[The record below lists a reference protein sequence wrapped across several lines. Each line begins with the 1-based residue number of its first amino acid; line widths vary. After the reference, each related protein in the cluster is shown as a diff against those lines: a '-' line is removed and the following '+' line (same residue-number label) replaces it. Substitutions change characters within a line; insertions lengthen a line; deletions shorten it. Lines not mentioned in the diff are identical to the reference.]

1 MKDGT
6 THNNFWGLWFSH
18 PTAHGTLQGRS
29 HRQLASC
36 CQPRWSC
43 LLGLLL
49 FGTYTRLSIRAHI
62 FIYVNVYVYTHIRN
76 AILCLST
83 HACIYIILTVFILQ
97 EVRELMMKWKKQSAQ
112 QPSCWTSL
120 STNGGLFWNILVY
133 KLYVKNNPQII
144 NKNHFLLKHIGSLNH
159 SPYISAE

>member
-1 MKDGT
+1 MVQHT
-6 THNNFWGLWFSH
+6 TTSEASGS
-18 PTAHGTLQGRS
+18 PTP
-29 HRQLASC
+29 
-36 CQPRWSC
+36 QPMGHFRADLMAAC
-43 LLGLLL
+43 LLLPAQVELPT
-49 FGTYTRLSIRAHI
+49 GTAPFWYIHTCLSIRAHI